1 MRLELRVLKGEDDDV
16 FDMVADLVEVFVL
29 IEVSDSTLVC
39 VKYRLSNEVRVGL
52 TLLVD
57 VFEDVGLLVGII
69 FPPSPMPVLQ
79 NPNNIIN
86 LSSMFYIISV
96 SFFYIDKCQHKQNV
110 LLDVLKKLQRTFELL
125 R

>member
-1 MRLELRVLKGEDDDV
+1 MLKGEDDDV
-16 FDMVADLVEVFVL
+16 FDIVADLVEVFVL
-29 IEVSDSTLVC
+29 TDVSDITLVC

-69 FPPSPMPVLQ
+69 FPPSPIPVLQ

-96 SFFYIDKCQHKQNV
+96 SFFYIDKCQPKQNV